1 MSNKHNKTKW
11 TVKSALLRAAAVL
24 REEGLKSLWF
34 KLLGET
40 VYRRVVLVERILDEP
55 MHPMASKIPV
65 TIKLMER
72 SDVGEYC
79 KFRPDADEPDV
90 QQRLDSGHWC
100 FIARHQG
107 RIVHT
112 CWAASQVFWFNYL
125 SYEIQLASDE
135 ALIYDSYTDPSY
147 RGLNIAGAR
156 SLKVMRFF
164 HRAGF
169 RRLLGVVIPENQ
181 PSVRIVQKS
190 GYRPIGTLGFLKIG
204 PIRKDFGEIGGHS

>member
-40 VYRRVVLVERILDEP
+40 VYRRAVLVERILDKP
-55 MHPMASKIPV
+55 IHPMTSRVPV
-65 TIKLMER
+65 TIKLMG
-72 SDVGEYC
+72 SPDIDEYC
-79 KFRPDADEPDV
+79 KFRPDADGPDV

-112 CWAASQVFWFNYL
+112 CWAATQVFWFNYL

-135 ALIYDSYTDPSY
+135 AFIYDSYTDPSC
-147 RGLNIAGAR
+147 RGLNIAATR
-156 SLKVMRFF
+156 SVEMMRFF
-164 HRAGF
+164 HGAGF
-169 RRLLGVVIPENQ
+169 RRLLAVVAPEDQ
-181 PSVRIVQKS
+181 SAVRIPQKS
-190 GYRPIGTLGFLKIG
+190 GYHSIGTLGFFRIG
-204 PIRKDFGEIGGHS
+204 PIRQDFGKIRGHP